1 MEENKGNEEE
11 GDNVSADMIESDE
24 NDINIYYEPEEIEA
38 NKQNQAKDQFADLM
52 QMRQYALDPHRTK
65 MNIMDFIPKQP
76 IIVTP
81 TH

>member
-1 MEENKGNEEE
+1 MMTDMDLEENKGNEEE
-11 GDNVSADMIESDE
+11 ADNVSGDMIESDE

-65 MNIMDFIPKQP
+65 MNILDFIPK
-76 IIVTP
+76 
-81 TH
+81 